1 MNVDFN
7 NPENAAIPHPEKVF
21 LGSGTLHLACSKKKT
36 VITVVITAF
45 IFGFL
50 GGAFAKL
57 IKPMLRGNENAW
69 EFAPFLVMTIIVVCG
84 TILATLRGGEKYS
97 WSATGREF
105 TVSRKNRGATIIF
118 YKEVVVVDY
127 EPLKFLHFF
136 PQGYTV
142 FVRTTRGEYEF
153 KYVFPGTKTSQP
165 FEDTPFGK
173 LSQIVDDLRAQG
185 LDKALREKE
194 NPFYDPPS
202 IEDAFRN
209 IIAEQN
215 AREIEKEN
223 RNNFIFPY

>member
-1 MNVDFN
+1 MNIDFT
-7 NPENAAIPHPEKVF
+7 NPENADIPHPEKVF
-21 LGSGTLHLACSKKKT
+21 MGSGELHLACSKKKT

-45 IFGFL
+45 IFGFFA
-50 GGAFAKL
+50 GAFAKL

-69 EFAPFLVMTIIVVCG
+69 EFAPVLVMAILLTCG
-84 TILATLRGGEKYS
+84 TILGTLRGGEKYQ

-118 YKEVVVVDY
+118 YKEVVVIDY

-136 PQGYTV
+136 PHGYTV
-142 FVRTTRGEYEF
+142 FVRTVRDEYEF
-153 KYVFPGTKTSQP
+153 KYVFPGAKTSQR

-173 LSQIVDDLRAQG
+173 LAQIVDDLRAQG
-185 LDKALREKE
+185 LDKALRERE

-209 IIAEQN
+209 IIAEQK
-215 AREIEKEN
+215 AKEIEKEN
-223 RNNFIFPY
+223 DRNFFFPD

>member
-7 NPENAAIPHPEKVF
+7 HPENAEIPHPEKVN

-45 IFGFL
+45 IFGF
-50 GGAFAKL
+50 FAGNIVKA
-57 IKPMLRGNENAW
+57 LRDWVQGNEDAENLI
-69 EFAPFLVMTIIVVCG
+69 FACFAGIIFICG
-84 TILATLRGGEKYS
+84 TILSILRGGEKYR

-105 TVSRKNRGATIIF
+105 TVSRKNCGASIIF
-118 YKEVVVVDY
+118 YKEVVVIDY

-136 PQGYTV
+136 PHGYTV
-142 FVRTTRGEYEF
+142 FVRTTRDEYEF
-153 KYVFPGTKTSQP
+153 KYVFPGAKTSQP

-185 LDKALREKE
+185 LDKALRERE

-209 IIAEQN
+209 IIAEEK
-215 AREIEKEN
+215 AKEIENQN
-223 RNNFIFPY
+223 RSNFIFPD

>member
-7 NPENAAIPHPEKVF
+7 NPENAVIPHPEKIF

-45 IFGFL
+45 IFGFFA
-50 GGAFAKL
+50 GAFAKL

-69 EFAPFLVMTIIVVCG
+69 EFAPVLVMAILLTCG
-84 TILATLRGGEKYS
+84 TILGTLRGGEKYQ

-118 YKEVVVVDY
+118 YKEVVVIDY

-136 PQGYTV
+136 PHGYTV
-142 FVRTTRGEYEF
+142 FVRTVRDEYEF
-153 KYVFPGTKTSQP
+153 KYVFPGAKTSQR

-185 LDKALREKE
+185 LDKALRERE
-194 NPFYDPPS
+194 IPSFDNPS
-202 IEDAFRN
+202 IEDAFRD
-209 IIAEQN
+209 IIAGEIANEAEKQN
-215 AREIEKEN
+215 SRY
-223 RNNFIFPY
+223 RFR

>member
-7 NPENAAIPHPEKVF
+7 NPENAAIPHPEKVY

-45 IFGFL
+45 IFGF
-50 GGAFAKL
+50 FAGYLVKL
-57 IKPMLRGNENAW
+57 ARLIFRGNETAAD
-69 EFAPFLVMTIIVVCG
+69 FFVILLMIMLLVCG
-84 TILATLRGGEKYS
+84 TILSVLRGGEKYQ
-97 WSATGREF
+97 WHATGREF

-118 YKEVVVVDY
+118 YKEVVTIDY

-136 PQGYTV
+136 PHGYTV
-142 FVRTTRGEYEF
+142 FVRTVRDEYEF
-153 KYVFPGTKTSQP
+153 KYVFPGAKTSQP

-173 LSQIVDDLRAQG
+173 LSKIVDDLRAQG

-209 IIAEQN
+209 IIAEQK
-215 AREIEKEN
+215 AREFEKEN
-223 RNNFIFPY
+223 RNNYIFPD

>member
-7 NPENAAIPHPEKVF
+7 HPENAEIPHPEKVF
-21 LGSGTLHLACSKKKT
+21 LGSGTLNLACSKKKT

-45 IFGFL
+45 IFGF
-50 GGAFAKL
+50 FAGYIVKL
-57 IKPMLRGNENAW
+57 ARLMFRGNETAA
-69 EFAPFLVMTIIVVCG
+69 EFFFILLMIMLLVCG
-84 TILATLRGGEKYS
+84 TILSVLRSGEKYS

-118 YKEVVVVDY
+118 YKEVVTIDY
-127 EPLKFLHFF
+127 EPLKFLYFF
-136 PQGYTV
+136 PHGYTV
-142 FVRTTRGEYEF
+142 IVRTTRDEYEF

-173 LSQIVDDLRAQG
+173 LSKIVDDLRAQG
-185 LDKALREKE
+185 LDKALRERE

-209 IIAEQN
+209 IIAEEK
-215 AREIEKEN
+215 AKEIESQN
-223 RNNFIFPY
+223 DRNFFFPD

>member
-45 IFGFL
+45 IFGF
-50 GGAFAKL
+50 FAGNMVKY
-57 IKPMLRGNENAW
+57 IRQMINGNENA
-69 EFAPFLVMTIIVVCG
+69 EGFVYACFAGIIFVCG
-84 TILATLRGGEKYS
+84 TIISVLRAGEKYS

-105 TVSRKNRGATIIF
+105 TVSRKNRGASIIF
-118 YKEVVVVDY
+118 YKEVVVIDY

-136 PQGYTV
+136 PHGYTI
-142 FVRTTRGEYEF
+142 FVRTTRDEYEF
-153 KYVFPGTKTSQP
+153 KYVFPGAKTSQP

-185 LDKALREKE
+185 LDKALRERE
-194 NPFYDPPS
+194 IPSFDNPS
-202 IEDAFRN
+202 IEDAFRD
-209 IIAEQN
+209 IIGYQKAK
-215 AREIEKEN
+215 EIEKQN
-223 RNNFIFPY
+223 DRYRFFD

>member
-7 NPENAAIPHPEKVF
+7 HPENAEIPHPEKVF
-21 LGSGTLHLACSKKKT
+21 LGSGTLNLACSKKKA

-45 IFGFL
+45 IFGF
-50 GGAFAKL
+50 FAGYIVKL
-57 IKPMLRGNENAW
+57 ARLMFRGNETAAD
-69 EFAPFLVMTIIVVCG
+69 FFFILLMIMLLVCG
-84 TILATLRGGEKYS
+84 TILSVLRSGEKYS

-118 YKEVVVVDY
+118 YKEVVTIDY
-127 EPLKFLHFF
+127 EPLKFLYFF
-136 PQGYTV
+136 PHGYTV
-142 FVRTTRGEYEF
+142 IVRTTRDEYEF

-165 FEDTPFGK
+165 FENTPFGK

-194 NPFYDPPS
+194 NLFYDPPS

-209 IIAEQN
+209 IIAEEK
-215 AREIEKEN
+215 AKEIEN
-223 RNNFIFPY
+223 QNDRNFFFPD

>member
-7 NPENAAIPHPEKVF
+7 NPENAVIPHPEKIF

-45 IFGFL
+45 IFGFFA
-50 GGAFAKL
+50 GAFAKL

-69 EFAPFLVMTIIVVCG
+69 EFAPVLVMAIILTCG
-84 TILATLRGGEKYS
+84 TILGTLRGGEKYQ

-118 YKEVVVVDY
+118 YKEVVVIDY

-136 PQGYTV
+136 PHGYTV
-142 FVRTTRGEYEF
+142 FVRTVRDEYEF
-153 KYVFPGTKTSQP
+153 KYVFPGAKTSQR

-173 LSQIVDDLRAQG
+173 LAQIVDDLRAQG
-185 LDKALREKE
+185 LDKALRERE

-209 IIAEQN
+209 IIAEQK
-215 AREIEKEN
+215 AKEIEKEN
-223 RNNFIFPY
+223 DRNFFFPD

>member
-45 IFGFL
+45 IFGF
-50 GGAFAKL
+50 FAGNLVKL
-57 IKPMLRGNENAW
+57 ARLMFRGNETAAD
-69 EFAPFLVMTIIVVCG
+69 FFFILFMIMFLVCG
-84 TILATLRGGEKYS
+84 TIISVLRSGEKYQ

-105 TVSRKNRGATIIF
+105 TVSRKNHGASIIF
-118 YKEVVVVDY
+118 YKEVVVIDY

-136 PQGYTV
+136 PHGYTV
-142 FVRTTRGEYEF
+142 FVRTVRDEYEF
-153 KYVFPGTKTSQP
+153 KYVFPGAKTSQR
-165 FEDTPFGK
+165 FEDTPFGR
-173 LSQIVDDLRAQG
+173 LSKIVDDLRAQG

-194 NPFYDPPS
+194 IAPFDKPS

-209 IIAEQN
+209 IIAEQK
-215 AREIEKEN
+215 AREFEKEN
-223 RNNFIFPY
+223 RNNYIFPN

>member
-7 NPENAAIPHPEKVF
+7 NPENAVIPHPEKIF

-45 IFGFL
+45 IFGFFA
-50 GGAFAKL
+50 GAFAKL

-69 EFAPFLVMTIIVVCG
+69 EFAPVLVMAILLTCG
-84 TILATLRGGEKYS
+84 TILGTLRGGEKYQ

-118 YKEVVVVDY
+118 YKEVVVIDY

-136 PQGYTV
+136 PHGYTV
-142 FVRTTRGEYEF
+142 FVRTVRDEYEF
-153 KYVFPGTKTSQP
+153 KYVFPGAKTSQR
-165 FEDTPFGK
+165 FEDTPFGR

-185 LDKALREKE
+185 LDKALRERE

-209 IIAEQN
+209 IIAEQK
-215 AREIEKEN
+215 AKEIEKEN
-223 RNNFIFPY
+223 DRNFFFPD